1 MLADARHTLGD
12 EVIDTD
18 VCIIGAGPAGI
29 VLARTLGASGVR
41 VCLLEGGGLA
51 ADDAT
56 QALYRGR
63 VVGQRYFQ
71 LDDCRARQFGGAAN
85 WWGGWSRA
93 MDPINFEAR
102 DWVPHS
108 GWPIPFSEVDRF
120 SDRTRALLQIP
131 SVDDALAAVAQDRSR
146 RPLPLPVDEMATALL
161 QFSPL
166 VDFSGFYREE
176 LFAAPTVTTLLHANV
191 VGIDRDPDG
200 TAIRRVRVATL
211 SGRRGT
217 VEARVYILAAGAI
230 ENARLLLASAI
241 GTDHDVVGRYF
252 GEHPHVRCGVLETA
266 PGVDAAFYDETQ
278 RRGRE
283 PMGWFVLPPSVQR
296 AHRLLAF
303 SASLRQRP
311 PMPVDRLLATQAS
324 GFTSSKALMESVL
337 LGRGPA
343 RWSARLPRIARG
355 APALARGIAARTS
368 RSAHTGRLFEI
379 KVRSE
384 QTPNPE
390 SRVRLNA
397 TRDRLG
403 VPMVDLDWR
412 LVDADRATVREGV
425 RLLAAACAT
434 AGIGRVSLP
443 ADPDD
448 APSLDGV
455 GGGWHQMGTTRM
467 ADNPRVGVVDAH
479 CRVHGVPNL
488 FVAGSSVFP
497 AYGFANP
504 TFTILSLALRLADHV
519 AGRLSAVPAPIVAA
533 SHR

>member
-1 MLADARHTLGD
+1 MLADARETLAHGA
-12 EVIDTD
+12 IDTD

-41 VCLLEGGGLA
+41 VCLLEAGGLT

-63 VVGQRYFQ
+63 VIGLRYFQ

-85 WWGGWSRA
+85 WWGGWCKA

-102 DWVPHS
+102 SWVPNS

-120 SDRTRALLQIP
+120 AARTRELLQLP
-131 SVDDALAAVAQDRSR
+131 SEDDALAAVARDGTR
-146 RPLPLPVDEMATALL
+146 RPLPLPADQIATALL

-166 VDFSGFYREE
+166 IDFSGYYRDE
-176 LFAAPTVTTLLHANV
+176 LFAASTITTLLHANV
-191 VGIDRDPDG
+191 VGIDRDPDSS
-200 TAIRRVRVATL
+200 AIRQVRVATL
-211 SGRRGT
+211 TGRRG
-217 VEARVYILAAGAI
+217 VVRARVYILAAGAI
-230 ENARLLLASAI
+230 ENARLLLASDI
-241 GTDHDVVGRYF
+241 GNEYDVVGRYF
-252 GEHPHVRCGVLETA
+252 AEHPHVRCGVLETA

-283 PMGWFVLPPSVQR
+283 PMGWFVLPPAVQR

-311 PMPVDRLLATQAS
+311 PMPVERLLASQQA
-324 GFTSSKALMESVL
+324 GFTSSKALMESLL

-343 RWSARLPRIARG
+343 RWRARLPRIARG
-355 APALARGIAARTS
+355 APALASGIVARASRG
-368 RSAHTGRLFEI
+368 AHTGRLFEI

-397 TRDRLG
+397 MRDRLG

-425 RLLAAACAT
+425 RLLAAACAS
-434 AGIGRVSLP
+434 AGVGRVSLP
-443 ADPDD
+443 ADLDD
-448 APSLDGV
+448 APSVDGI

-467 ADNPRVGVVDAH
+467 ATDPRLGVVDTH
-479 CRVHGVPNL
+479 CRVHGVANL

-497 AYGFANP
+497 ACGFANP
-504 TFTILSLALRLADHV
+504 TFTILSLALRLAEHV
-519 AGRLSAVPAPIVAA
+519 ADRLAAVPAPIVTA